1 MVDWR
6 SLCCGDPSMEALSG
20 WLGVKISHLIVK
32 KVSFG
37 LGWVMGNSCDQYKCH
52 KIYWFLII
60 ARILIN

>member
-1 MVDWR
+1 MVTP
-6 SLCCGDPSMEALSG
+6 LCGALSG

-37 LGWVMGNSCDQYKCH
+37 LGWIMGNSCDQYKCH

-60 ARILIN
+60 ACILIN